1 MCECVHALLDTV
13 RDRENVKLETDEYNN
28 IMSRS
33 EKKGKYNCTPRYEPN
48 REAVHPVPIS
58 MSNLDANHT
67 EHLYNHRGK
76 GKGNLVSFIFTPLLL
91 SNRIYKGLWVL
102 DNILTTLMH
111 IPLAYV

>member
-1 MCECVHALLDTV
+1 MSQTE
-13 RDRENVKLETDEYNN
+13 KLC
-28 IMSRS
+28 IQFPSA
-33 EKKGKYNCTPRYEPN
+33 CL
-48 REAVHPVPIS
+48 
-58 MSNLDANHT
+58 SNLDANHT